1 MCGERRHNFQ
11 MSTVVC
17 TKDDDSAHLLV
28 LHCSASLDGEISLE
42 HLPRISTHY
51 FCTCSNGLLFHITK
65 PKRLEN
71 NTPSSS
77 YFPNRSTLGETIQL
91 HRYTEIFVIGLTS
104 LYQN

>member
-51 FCTCSNGLLFHITK
+51 FCTCSNGLLFQIAAHLVKQSNCIDI
-65 PKRLEN
+65 PKYL
-71 NTPSSS
+71 
-77 YFPNRSTLGETIQL
+77 
-91 HRYTEIFVIGLTS
+91 
-104 LYQN
+104 